1 MKLSLL
7 EMTFPLL
14 LFLVDSSE
22 DDILLTSSSD
32 FILLL
37 GTTHTAAKELVSS
50 AWKVETANSFYQSGV
65 SWRKDEGSTLG
76 TGVRTLS
83 AETSGFWHLWN

>member
-1 MKLSLL
+1 MKLMFSIHLL

-14 LFLVDSSE
+14 FFLAHSSE
-22 DDILLTSSSD
+22 YDIPLTSSSA

-37 GTTHTAAKELVSS
+37 GTTHTAVKELVPFMYP

-65 SWRKDEGSTLG
+65 SWRRDEG
-76 TGVRTLS
+76 R
-83 AETSGFWHLWN
+83 